1 MIPLPI
7 KGAADGPE
15 AEAQI
20 QSAIRL
26 ALGQL
31 PDVRIWRNNVG
42 SGVIVKVSQLIGIL
56 TSKSGGTRAAIAFL
70 KTLRPVTWGLAV
82 GSSDLI
88 GIVAPHGRLLSIE
101 VKSAKG
107 IVSKEQEQWIAI
119 VERFGGV
126 AGPARS
132 VDEAMELVERA
143 RTCPSK

>member
-1 MIPLPI
+1 MIPIPS
-7 KGAADGPE
+7 KETEEGPE
-15 AEAQI
+15 AEAAI
-20 QSAIRL
+20 QASIRL

-42 SGVIVKVSQLIGIL
+42 SGVIIKVGQLIGIL
-56 TSKSGGTRAAIAFL
+56 TSKSGGIKAAIAFL
-70 KTLRPVTWGLAV
+70 KLLRPVTWGLCV

-88 GIVAPHGRLLSIE
+88 GIVAPRGRFLAIE

-107 IVSKEQEQWIAI
+107 VLSEEQEQWIAI

-132 VDEAMELVERA
+132 VDEAMALVERA
-143 RTCPSK
+143 RTE

>member
-1 MIPLPI
+1 MIPLPG
-7 KGAADGPE
+7 KAVSDGPE
-15 AEAQI
+15 AESQI

-26 ALGQL
+26 AVGQL
-31 PDVRIWRNNVG
+31 PDVRLWRNNVG
-42 SGVIVKVSQLIGIL
+42 KGVIVNVGQLIGIL
-56 TSKSGGTRAAIAFL
+56 TSKSGGIRAAIAFL
-70 KTLRPVTWGLAV
+70 KLLRPVTWGLCV

-88 GIVAPHGRLLSIE
+88 GIVAPRGRLLSIE

-107 IVSKEQEQWIAI
+107 TLTEEQEQWIAI

-143 RTCPSK
+143 RR